1 MREGDRSVLEDL
13 VGSDTGERYVIGEMV
28 DMSAGGARIIS
39 MGEFAIG
46 TRVDVT
52 PNPKVVASSVTLT
65 GVVRWCDAV
74 ETGHMYGLQ
83 FVDLNPELEHLLIS
97 ILGSG

>member
-1 MREGDRSVLEDL
+1 MREEDRSVLEDL

-39 MGEFAIG
+39 VVEFEIG
-46 TRVDVT
+46 TRVEVT
-52 PNPKVVASSVTLT
+52 PNPKVVASSVTFT
-65 GVVRWCDAV
+65 GVIRWRDAV

-83 FVDLNPELEHLLIS
+83 FVDLDPEVQGLLGS
-97 ILGSG
+97 ILGNL